1 MAEFVLDHLT
11 LQKLH
16 VVDDEQVDIAQRI
29 LQSQRVIIADR
40 GCETPH
46 EIFGRQIDH
55 ARIARAVY
63 SGIGDCLQKMR
74 LAEADTRMDEQRIEA
89 HGAGTGFGDRLCRR
103 KRDAVGRAFDKG
115 IEGETCVERRTE
127 QRPGTALTQ
136 GRLRSRRLCGRRRG
150 LRRNEGLVTLNR
162 ADFRNGLRPFLRLCR
177 TDRAA
182 GRADQNLH
190 LQHIRILALD
200 EVRDQ
205 IHVTVVDP
213 GLQKGRR
220 NGKTDDAF
228 RNGMEFEPC
237 KPACI
242 DLRTNLCLEPRA
254 KTFKQRIVRHCR
266 FVPCRI

>member
-1 MAEFVLDHLT
+1 
-11 LQKLH
+11 
-16 VVDDEQVDIAQRI
+16 
-29 LQSQRVIIADR
+29 
-40 GCETPH
+40 
-46 EIFGRQIDH
+46 
-55 ARIARAVY
+55 
-63 SGIGDCLQKMR
+63 MR
-74 LAEADTRMDEQRIEA
+74 LAETNTRMDEQRVEA
-89 HGAGTGFGDRLCRR
+89 HGTGTGFGDRLCRR
-103 KRDAVGRAFDKG
+103 KRDAVRRAFNKG
-115 IEGETCVERRTE
+115 IEGETCVERRAE

-136 GRLRSRRLCGRRRG
+136 GRLRSRGLRGRRGG
-150 LRRNEGLVTLNR
+150 LRRYKGLVPRSRTNL
-162 ADFRNGLRPFLRLCR
+162 RNGLHPLLGLSR

-200 EVRDQ
+200 EVGDQ
-205 IHVTVVDP
+205 VHVTVVDP

-254 KTFKQRIVRHCR
+254 KTFKQRIVRHSR